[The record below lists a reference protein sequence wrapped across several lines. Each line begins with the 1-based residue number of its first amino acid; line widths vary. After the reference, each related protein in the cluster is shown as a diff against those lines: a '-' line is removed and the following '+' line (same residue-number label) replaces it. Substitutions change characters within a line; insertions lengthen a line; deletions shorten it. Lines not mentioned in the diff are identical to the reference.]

1 MLTDIEIAH
10 SVEPWPIQQ
19 VAEAAGVDPKHLIP
33 YGFDKAK
40 VDYSLLNEPS
50 DHEAKLVLVTAIQP
64 TPAARARPPR
74 PSAWPMPCAVAAS
87 RAPWPCESPRSAP
100 CSA

>member
-50 DHEAKLVLVTAIQP
+50 DHE
-64 TPAARARPPR
+64 
-74 PSAWPMPCAVAAS
+74 PSS
-87 RAPWPCESPRSAP
+87 
-100 CSA
+100 CS